1 MWMREACVGPT
12 SISVQERCA
21 IELGLLERFDTFA
34 RENDLTYWLFWG
46 TLLGAVRHKGLIPWD
61 DDIDIAMPQQD
72 YLRLIELMKTDPLAD
87 DNIRLN
93 SFELDQGYARPFAKL
108 CDTRTV
114 LYEDFDLSFVE
125 EGVYIDIFPLIP
137 ASDDEGKRAEIRKRW
152 RKDFV
157 MLGLSKGRLVLHK
170 SIVKTLGKVVLKPFA
185 MLRGYKHFVSDICG
199 DIAEVRYAFGETEYV
214 LCVEETVKQ
223 LKSKWLEDTA
233 FLPFEHM
240 QLPVPG
246 RWDEMLTALYGDY
259 MTPPPESERR
269 RHQSEAYWKP
279 GFGIN

>member
-1 MWMREACVGPT
+1 MRKIAA
-12 SISVQERCA
+12 QERCA
-21 IELGLLERFDTFA
+21 IELGLLERFDAFA
-34 RENDLTYWLFWG
+34 KENDLSYWLFWG

-72 YLRLIELMKTDPLAD
+72 YLRLIELIKTDPLAD

-137 ASDDEGKRAEIRKRW
+137 ASDDEGRRAEIRKRW

-157 MLGLSKGRLVLHK
+157 MLGLSKGRLVPHK
-170 SIVKTLGKVVLKPFA
+170 SILKTLGKVALKPFA
-185 MLRGYKHFVSDICG
+185 MLRGYKAFVSDICD
-199 DIAEVRYAFGETEYV
+199 DIADTRYDFGSTEYT

-223 LKSKWLEDTA
+223 LKSKWFEETA
-233 FLPFEHM
+233 YLPFEHM
-240 QLPVPG
+240 ILPAPG
-246 RWDEMLTALYGDY
+246 CWDEMLTALYGDY

-269 RHQSEAYWKP
+269 THQSEAYWKP
-279 GFGIN
+279 DFGAN

>member
-1 MWMREACVGPT
+1 MGSNDMKT
-12 SISVQERCA
+12 ISVQERCA
-21 IELGLLERFDTFA
+21 IELGLLERFDAFA
-34 RENDLTYWLFWG
+34 REHGLTYWLFWG
-46 TLLGAVRHKGLIPWD
+46 TLLGAVRHGGLIPWD

-72 YLRLIELMKTDPLAD
+72 YLRLIELMKADPLAD

-137 ASDDEGKRAEIRKRW
+137 ASDDEGERVSTRKRW

-170 SIVKTLGKVVLKPFA
+170 SIAKTLGKVVLKPFA
-185 MLRGYKHFVSDICG
+185 MLRGYKHFVSDICS
-199 DIAEVRYAFGETEYV
+199 DIAEVCHVFGETEYV

-223 LKSKWLEDTA
+223 LKLKWFEDTTY
-233 FLPFEHM
+233 LPFEHM

-259 MTPPPESERR
+259 MTPPPESERHT
-269 RHQSEAYWKP
+269 HQSEAYWKP
-279 GFGIN
+279 GF